1 MESSCQKN
9 FRCLRLIVRM
19 TLIALQV
26 KAKVVW
32 QSEEI
37 FRGKVGPFDSNIE
50 GGTGQ
55 PSFYMAGQDSVD
67 QLFLF
72 PGLVWSEKGG
82 SDH

>member
-1 MESSCQKN
+1 MRRMENLCQKN

-32 QSEEI
+32 QLEEI

-50 GGTGQ
+50 GGTG
-55 PSFYMAGQDSVD
+55 SL
-67 QLFLF
+67 LFTDVKRL
-72 PGLVWSEKGG
+72 LI
-82 SDH
+82 